1 MPFSYLFSAPSCC
14 IIKQLNRSHSRIVE
28 VIHVKKIEVEHLT
41 FSYDGEQDVLK
52 DVSFQIEEGSYTTI
66 VGHNGSGKST
76 IAKLLIGL
84 MEAKSGTIT
93 VDGIQLTEKSVYD
106 IRDKIGIVFQNPDNQ
121 FIGATVAD
129 DIAFGLENHQVPQ
142 EQMQTIIERFA
153 QQVNMSKYL
162 NSEPTKLSGGQ
173 KQRVAIASVLAIA
186 PQILIFDE
194 STSMLDPQGKAEI
207 NGLIRQ
213 IHQASGMTIVSIT
226 HDIEEM
232 ANSDHVIVMSEGQ
245 VVMDGTPEMILKRE
259 QELVEL
265 QLDVPFTL
273 KFIREMEQNGISLKD
288 EIKMEKVVEELC
300 RLRFGA

>member
-1 MPFSYLFSAPSCC
+1 M
-14 IIKQLNRSHSRIVE
+14 
-28 VIHVKKIEVEHLT
+28 KKIEVEHLT

-93 VDGIQLTEKSVYD
+93 VDGIKLTEKSVYE

-186 PQILIFDE
+186 PKILIFDE

-273 KFIREMEQNGISLKD
+273 KFIREMEQNGISVKD

>member
-1 MPFSYLFSAPSCC
+1 M
-14 IIKQLNRSHSRIVE
+14 Q
-28 VIHVKKIEVEHLT
+28 KIEVEHLS
-41 FSYDGEQDVLK
+41 FSYDGEEDVLK

-84 MEAKSGTIT
+84 MEAKSGNIR
-93 VDGIQLTEKSVYD
+93 VDGVELNEDSVYD
-106 IRDKIGIVFQNPDNQ
+106 IRNKIGIVFQNPDNQ

-142 EQMQTIIERFA
+142 EKMQEIIENYAER
-153 QQVNMSKYL
+153 VNMSKYL

-194 STSMLDPQGKAEI
+194 STSMLDPKGKTEI
-207 NGLIRQ
+207 NALIKK
-213 IHQASGMTIVSIT
+213 IHEESKMTIVSIT

-232 ANSDHVIVMSEGQ
+232 AHSDHVIVMSGGK
-245 VVMDGTPEMILKRE
+245 VVMDGTPQMILKRE
-259 QELVEL
+259 KELVDL
-265 QLDVPFTL
+265 HLDVPFAL
-273 KFIREMEQNGISLKD
+273 KFVHAMKQQGVKLHEEIQMER
-288 EIKMEKVVEELC
+288 VVEELC
-300 RLRFGA
+300 RLRFGE

>member
-1 MPFSYLFSAPSCC
+1 M
-14 IIKQLNRSHSRIVE
+14 
-28 VIHVKKIEVEHLT
+28 KKIEVEHLT

-93 VDGIQLTEKSVYD
+93 VDGIKLTEKSVYE

>member
-1 MPFSYLFSAPSCC
+1 M
-14 IIKQLNRSHSRIVE
+14 H
-28 VIHVKKIEVEHLT
+28 KIDVQHLT
-41 FSYDGEQDVLK
+41 FSYDGEHDVLK

-84 MEAKSGTIT
+84 MEAKSGTIR
-93 VDGIQLTEKSVYD
+93 VDGMKLNEQNVYA

-129 DIAFGLENHQVPQ
+129 DIAFGLENHQVPH
-142 EQMQTIIERFA
+142 EKMQSIIEDYAKR
-153 QQVNMSKYL
+153 VNMSKYL

-186 PQILIFDE
+186 PEILIFDE

-207 NGLIRQ
+207 NALIQ
-213 IHQASGMTIVSIT
+213 KIHEESKLTIVSIT

-232 ANSDHVIVMSEGQ
+232 VHSDHVIVMKDGRA
-245 VVMDGTPEMILKRE
+245 VMDGTPETILKRE
-259 QELVEL
+259 KELVQM
-265 QLDVPFTL
+265 QLDIPFAL
-273 KFIREMEQNGISLKD
+273 KFVQAMNKYDIQLTEEIQMER
-288 EIKMEKVVEELC
+288 VVEELC
-300 RLRFGA
+300 RLRFED

>member
-1 MPFSYLFSAPSCC
+1 M
-14 IIKQLNRSHSRIVE
+14 
-28 VIHVKKIEVEHLT
+28 KKIEVEHLT

-93 VDGIQLTEKSVYD
+93 VDGIKLTEKSVYD

-129 DIAFGLENHQVPQ
+129 DIAFGLENHQIPQ

>member
-1 MPFSYLFSAPSCC
+1 M
-14 IIKQLNRSHSRIVE
+14 
-28 VIHVKKIEVEHLT
+28 KKIEVEHLT

-52 DVSFQIEEGSYTTI
+52 NVSFQIEEGSYTTI

-84 MEAKSGTIT
+84 MEAKSGTII

-142 EQMQTIIERFA
+142 EQMQRIIERFA

>member
-1 MPFSYLFSAPSCC
+1 M
-14 IIKQLNRSHSRIVE
+14 
-28 VIHVKKIEVEHLT
+28 KKIEVEHLT

-93 VDGIQLTEKSVYD
+93 VDGIKLTEKSVYD

-142 EQMQTIIERFA
+142 EQMQRIIERFA

-213 IHQASGMTIVSIT
+213 IHQASGMTVVSIT

>member
-1 MPFSYLFSAPSCC
+1 M
-14 IIKQLNRSHSRIVE
+14 
-28 VIHVKKIEVEHLT
+28 KKIEVEHLT

-93 VDGIQLTEKSVYD
+93 VDGIKLTEKSVYE
-106 IRDKIGIVFQNPDNQ
+106 IRDKIGIVFQDPDNQ